1 MEGEVEEQRL
11 ETKSEEDTL
20 DSISTNE
27 NTTTPIPGATISQK
41 LLEETEH
48 GSVDENMQMVAQD
61 SGYNSSGS
69 SVQHSPD
76 GLPNNHAEDDD
87 MVHTRSRASSRT
99 SISSIPASVLTNLPE
114 TIKPMH
120 TRDTHDYMYQ
130 PWDAHSP
137 RAVHT
142 IRQREAFRKP
152 SSVRAMQMHTEDE
165 GDDEFLTPPKRRG
178 GQRIS
183 DISIRSAGSSPLKR
197 SPFYSPSGPVS
208 KPKVK
213 KEYPLVLLHCTL
225 LSPSLPVP
233 GLVGHPDR
241 QKLLREVLPSV
252 YWKRWKL
259 LEEKIGSGVLRDR
272 GVLIS
277 HPEDMYDLLEER
289 LLESL
294 ELQRPRLDHGHFLGP
309 DETESDREDRLAHED
324 SCTES
329 EGEECPDCGGR
340 VARHN
345 NIKKWEIKVFA
356 ANGLMRAGAWAA
368 AWKDM
373 EKVDVEVG
381 LWLPPDIRA
390 ELEREMAQGLPQ
402 IESSLSVPL
411 LQEPDVTAH
420 TPVRALTPSP
430 SNIEP
435 SSRAIESREMP
446 SSPTFSQHAPKDD
459 RKAYVRAPTSSQEI
473 DLHTLLINYIRVLA
487 SDRRNVAIVLL
498 SILVAFGALNSR
510 ASAPT
515 LELRPFPGDM
525 PDYTVSSVVPLQQLT
540 TQTFVESQSAQA
552 LSVTSPEQ
560 EVVPASA
567 AIPEMDPG
575 LEDGATPPAKAFA
588 VELEEPSTTTS
599 EIVSGES
606 TQIAS
611 EEHVTSEQQAISEAQ
626 AVAEKEAN
634 PEEQIMSAE
643 VEEPPATRDA
653 AYLDLEA
660 ESTPPSIEDVGGD
673 QDSLEVE
680 QDKLSE
686 SNEPTESSKPDQ
698 AMDLSQQLD
707 GDDET
712 EPDQPLQSL
721 EPVEPNEEETNEPSE
736 LNEQAEKERKTEPNQ
751 PLESLEP
758 IEINPS
764 SEPYEQAEEED
775 HSGPNEPMEF
785 TGPELVEP
793 VQPTERNEQKK
804 KNDENEQT

>member
-1 MEGEVEEQRL
+1 MEGEVKEQHL
-11 ETKSEEDTL
+11 ETKREEDTL

-27 NTTTPIPGATISQK
+27 NTTTPIPEAAISQK

-48 GSVDENMQMVAQD
+48 GSLDENMQMVAQD

-69 SVQHSPD
+69 SVQLSPD
-76 GLPNNHAEDDD
+76 GIPSSHAEDDD

-99 SISSIPASVLTNLPE
+99 SISSIPASILTNLPD

-120 TRDTHDYMYQ
+120 MRDTHDYIYQ

-309 DETESDREDRLAHED
+309 DETESDREDRLAHD

-329 EGEECPDCGGR
+329 EGEECADCGGR
-340 VARHN
+340 VARRN

-368 AWKDM
+368 AWKEM

-381 LWLPPDIRA
+381 LWLPTDIRA

-420 TPVRALTPSP
+420 TPIRALTPSP

-446 SSPTFSQHAPKDD
+446 SSPTFSQHPPEDD
-459 RKAYVRAPTSSQEI
+459 RKADVRAPTSSQEI

-487 SDRRNVAIVLL
+487 SDRRNVAIVFL
-498 SILVAFGALNSR
+498 SIFVAFGALNSR

-525 PDYTVSSVVPLQQLT
+525 PDYAVSSVVPLQQLT
-540 TQTFVESQSAQA
+540 TQTFVESQSAQV
-552 LSVTSPEQ
+552 LSATIPKQ
-560 EVVPASA
+560 EVVPVSS
-567 AIPEMDPG
+567 AIPEMGPG
-575 LEDGATPPAKAFA
+575 LEDGASPPAEAFA
-588 VELEEPSTTTS
+588 IELEESSKTTS
-599 EIVSGES
+599 EMVSGES
-606 TQIAS
+606 TQIAA
-611 EEHVTSEQQAISEAQ
+611 EEHVTSEQQAFSEEQ
-626 AVAEKEAN
+626 AVTEEEAN
-634 PEEQIMSAE
+634 PENQVMSAE
-643 VEEPPATRDA
+643 VKEPSTTRDTT
-653 AYLDLEA
+653 YLDLEA
-660 ESTPPSIEDVGGD
+660 ESTPDPSTEDNED
-673 QDSLEVE
+673 EKDSLEGE
-680 QDKLSE
+680 QDELSE
-686 SNEPTESSKPDQ
+686 FNELTESSQ
-698 AMDLSQQLD
+698 AIDLSQQLD
-707 GDDET
+707 ENDET

-721 EPVEPNEEETNEPSE
+721 EPIEPNEEETNEPSE
-736 LNEQAEKERKTEPNQ
+736 LDEHTEKEGETEPNQ

-758 IEINPS
+758 IKSTTS
-764 SEPYEQAEEED
+764 SKPHEQAEED
-775 HSGPNEPMEF
+775 GQSGPSEPMES
-785 TGPELVEP
+785 TEP
-793 VQPTERNEQKK
+793 VPTDRPKRTE
-804 KNDENEQT
+804 